1 MQRNQFLS
9 EQELAKDFVQ
19 NTFVNIFVSGK
30 AGTGKTTF
38 LKSIQESTQ
47 KKMAVAAPTG
57 VAAINAGGVTLH
69 SLFQLPIGA
78 FLPTKKHFSDIATNI
93 NSLFS
98 NLKMGKAKLDLINE
112 LELLVIDEVSML
124 RCDTLDCID
133 IILKTIRKNQQE
145 AFGGVQVL
153 FIGDMFQLPP
163 VIKDEE
169 WNLLSQF
176 YNTPF
181 FFSAQVMQECHYIHI
196 EFTEIFRQ
204 TDNHFIR
211 LLNNV
216 RNNEMEEE
224 DFIKLNER
232 FQPEVVEELDNFITL
247 TTHNW
252 KADKINQSQLAK
264 LDGDI
269 FTFNGNLEGDFN
281 EKALPTE
288 MELNLKVGAQ
298 VMFVKN
304 DIKPEKK
311 YYNGKL
317 AQITKITK
325 DEIIVSFLDDNE
337 EYTLEKAKWDNVRY
351 EYNAEDDK
359 IKEKIIGSFSQFPIR
374 LAWAVTIHKSQGL
387 TFDRAVIDAGQSF
400 AAGQVYVALSRCRS
414 LEGVFLLTKIASNAI
429 KSDERIVAF
438 TQDSVSKISKLV
450 DELDFHKFEFAKAE
464 IYKCF
469 CWDKYLEIIE
479 DYRLFAIE
487 KKLPEKDQL
496 LEKIGAIK
504 VTVSEINTISF
515 KFNKWL
521 EQNFAMD
528 TQATL
533 NTLIKDK
540 IEKSIIYFGQIIA
553 QNILSVLDTII
564 DELKV
569 KMNVKGFVK
578 ATESV
583 HKTFLTKLH
592 EIEGFRFLDEQLYKE
607 ASRYTRQ
614 FNESSCN
621 KLDTKEVS
629 LMMYKSD
636 KTIEEIAQLRD
647 LAITTIEGHLAH
659 FVQCGTL
666 SVYDFIEKSDLET
679 IKKATQELGTQ
690 QLKPLKDFFENKFT
704 YGQLR
709 MAVAGLSR

>member
-1 MQRNQFLS
+1 MQHNQFLS

-19 NTFVNIFVSGK
+19 NTFVNVFVTGK

-38 LKSIQESTQ
+38 LKSIQETTQ

-78 FLPTKKHFSDIATNI
+78 FLPTKQHFSEIATNI

-181 FFSAQVMQECHYIHI
+181 FFSAQVMQECHYVHI

-224 DFIKLNER
+224 DFFKLNER
-232 FQPEVVEELDNFITL
+232 FQPDVVEELDNFITL

-252 KADKINQSQLAK
+252 KADKINQNQLAK

-281 EKALPTE
+281 DKALPTE

-317 AQITKITK
+317 AQVIKISK
-325 DEIIVSFLDDNE
+325 EEIIVSFLDDNE

-429 KSDERIVAF
+429 KSDERIVSF

-469 CWDKYLEIIE
+469 SWEKYLEIIE

-487 KKLPEKDQL
+487 KKLPEKEIILD
-496 LEKIGAIK
+496 KIAAVK
-504 VTVSEINTISF
+504 ETVSEINTISV

-533 NTLIKDK
+533 NTLIKEK
-540 IEKSIIYFGQIIA
+540 LEKSIVYFGQIIA

-569 KMNVKGFVK
+569 KKNVKGFVK

-592 EIEGFRFLDEQLYKE
+592 EIEGFRFLDERLYQE
-607 ASRYTRQ
+607 ESHYTRQ
-614 FNESSCN
+614 NNEPSSN

-647 LAITTIEGHLAH
+647 LTITTIEGHLAH
-659 FVQCGTL
+659 FIQIGTL
-666 SVYDFIEKSDLET
+666 SVYDFIEKSDLEI

-690 QLKPLKDFFENKFT
+690 QLKPLKDFFEDKFT
-704 YGQLR
+704 YGQLK
-709 MAVAGLSR
+709 MAIAGLNK

>member
-1 MQRNQFLS
+1 MQHNKFLS

-19 NTFVNIFVSGK
+19 NTFVNVFVTGK

-38 LKSIQESTQ
+38 LKSIQETTQ

-78 FLPTKKHFSDIATNI
+78 FLPTKKHFSEIATNI

-181 FFSAQVMQECHYIHI
+181 FFSAQVMQECHYVHI

-216 RNNEMEEE
+216 RNNEMEEA

-232 FQPEVVEELDNFITL
+232 FQPDVIEELDNFITL

-252 KADKINQSQLAK
+252 KADKINQNQLAK

-269 FTFNGNLEGDFN
+269 FTFNGSLEGDFN
-281 EKALPTE
+281 DKALPTE

-317 AQITKITK
+317 AQIIKISK
-325 DEIIVSFLDDNE
+325 EDIVVSFFDDKE

-359 IKEKIIGSFSQFPIR
+359 INEKIIGSFSQFPIR

-414 LEGVFLLTKIASNAI
+414 LEGVFLLTKIAPNAI

-469 CWDKYLEIIE
+469 SWDKYLEIIE

-487 KKLPEKDQL
+487 KKLPEKEVI
-496 LEKIGAIK
+496 LEKIAAVK
-504 VTVSEINTISF
+504 VTVSEINTISV

-521 EQNFAMD
+521 EQNFALD

-533 NTLIKDK
+533 NAVIKEK
-540 IEKSIIYFGQIIA
+540 LEKSIVYFGQIIA

-569 KMNVKGFVK
+569 KKNVKGFVK

-592 EIEGFRFLDEQLYKE
+592 EIEGFRFLDERLYQE
-607 ASRYTRQ
+607 ESHYTRQ
-614 FNESSCN
+614 YNESSSN

-636 KTIEEIAQLRD
+636 KTIDEIAKLRD
-647 LAITTIEGHLAH
+647 LTTTTIEGHLAH
-659 FVQCGTL
+659 FIQLGKL
-666 SVYDFIEKSDLET
+666 SVYDFIEKSDFET
-679 IKKATQELGTQ
+679 IKSATQELGTQ
-690 QLKPLKDFFENKFT
+690 QLKPLKDFFEDKFT
-704 YGQLR
+704 YGQLK
-709 MAVAGLSR
+709 MAVAGLNR

>member
-1 MQRNQFLS
+1 MQHNKFLS

-19 NTFVNIFVSGK
+19 NTFVNVFVTGK

-38 LKSIQESTQ
+38 LKSIQETTQ

-78 FLPTKKHFSDIATNI
+78 FLPTKKHFSEIATNI

-181 FFSAQVMQECHYIHI
+181 FFSAQVMQECHYVHI

-232 FQPEVVEELDNFITL
+232 FQPDVIEELDNFITL

-252 KADKINQSQLAK
+252 KADKINQNQLAK

-269 FTFNGNLEGDFN
+269 FTFNGSLEGDFN
-281 EKALPTE
+281 DKALPTE

-317 AQITKITK
+317 AQIIKISK
-325 DEIIVSFLDDNE
+325 EDIVVSFFDDKE

-359 IKEKIIGSFSQFPIR
+359 INEKIIGSFSQFPIR

-414 LEGVFLLTKIASNAI
+414 LEGVFLLTKIAPNAI
-429 KSDERIVAF
+429 KSDERIVVF

-469 CWDKYLEIIE
+469 SWDKYLEIIE

-487 KKLPEKDQL
+487 KKLPEKEVI
-496 LEKIGAIK
+496 LEKIAAVK
-504 VTVSEINTISF
+504 VTVSEINTISV

-521 EQNFAMD
+521 EQNFALD

-533 NTLIKDK
+533 NAVIKEK
-540 IEKSIIYFGQIIA
+540 LEKSIVYFGQIIA

-569 KMNVKGFVK
+569 KKNVKGFVK

-592 EIEGFRFLDEQLYKE
+592 EIEGFRFLDERLYQE
-607 ASRYTRQ
+607 ESHYTRQ
-614 FNESSCN
+614 YNESSSN

-636 KTIEEIAQLRD
+636 KTIDEIAKLRD
-647 LAITTIEGHLAH
+647 LTTTTIEGHLAH
-659 FVQCGTL
+659 FIQLGKL
-666 SVYDFIEKSDLET
+666 SVYDFIEKSDFET
-679 IKKATQELGTQ
+679 IKSATQELGTQ
-690 QLKPLKDFFENKFT
+690 QLKPLKDFFEDKFT
-704 YGQLR
+704 YGQLK
-709 MAVAGLSR
+709 MAVAGLNR